1 MTIWTYAILGTVALL
16 LLYVIVSYN
25 SFISL
30 SNRVKEAFAT
40 MDVYL
45 KKRWDLI
52 PGLVQTVKG
61 YAKHEK
67 DTLEALIRTR
77 SGIYEMMSPNDKL
90 YTNEQLKTDISKIM
104 MVAENYPDL
113 KANENFLDLSMQLS
127 TIENEIANA
136 RKYYNAAVRI
146 INIKIRMFPSNMVAA
161 LFRFKESRM
170 FETSAPERE
179 NISFASL
186 SHSNKE

>member
-52 PGLVQTVKG
+52 PSLVQTVKG

-67 DTLEALIRTR
+67 DTLEEVIRIR
-77 SGIYEMMSPNDKL
+77 SGIYDMMSPNDKI
-90 YTNEQLKTDISKIM
+90 YTSELLKTDVSKIM

-170 FETSAPERE
+170 FEASATERIM
-179 NISFASL
+179 N
-186 SHSNKE
+186 

>member
-1 MTIWTYAILGTVALL
+1 
-16 LLYVIVSYN
+16 
-25 SFISL
+25 
-30 SNRVKEAFAT
+30 
-40 MDVYL
+40 
-45 KKRWDLI
+45 
-52 PGLVQTVKG
+52 
-61 YAKHEK
+61 
-67 DTLEALIRTR
+67 
-77 SGIYEMMSPNDKL
+77 MMSPNDKI
-90 YTNEQLKTDISKIM
+90 YTSELLKTDISKIM

-170 FETSAPERE
+170 FETSALERE
-179 NISFASL
+179 IT
-186 SHSNKE
+186 E